1 MKKKKLTSLTVALG
15 IGVML
20 SPAVASAQEEI
31 GSQPGT
37 ETPVDSAEEEPTA
50 SESAGVQPGTEAPQA
65 EVEDTSRPVESTVQP
80 GAETQVIK
88 PEKNNKAAGQNPSN
102 AEVTTPVDQS
112 GEEAVVEPAPQV
124 AQPGTEEPQKPVDE
138 TPVVDEV
145 VDEVVEQPLVEAPV
159 EPVDEAPAVEYIP
172 VAQEEEIEPT
182 ANQQTETGTEPV
194 DPENNEPVIDEVQ
207 VREEEVEQPAVEE
220 SQGEEPVEQVSA
232 ETEEPVDEA
241 PAVEYIPVA
250 QEEEIEPTANQQTET
265 GTEPEVEEP
274 QGIAGANVSASGYGK
289 SVNVGVDTAV
299 SGVQADVSGQSVES
313 STAHGVVVND
323 TELVSADSVKQA
335 NATVDGAV
343 NALPTK
349 VKTVTDAVYDGAQAG
364 LAELPEQQSFEAA
377 GVNAE
382 LQIQHWN

>member
-112 GEEAVVEPAPQV
+112 GDEAVVEPAPQV

-145 VDEVVEQPLVEAPV
+145 VEQPLVETPA

-172 VAQEEEIEPT
+172 VAQEEEIEST

-194 DPENNEPVIDEVQ
+194 EPENTEPVIDEVQ
-207 VREEEVEQPAVEE
+207 VRVEEVEQPAVEE

-250 QEEEIEPTANQQTET
+250 QEEEIEPATNQQTET

>member
-1 MKKKKLTSLTVALG
+1 
-15 IGVML
+15 ML

-80 GAETQVIK
+80 GTETQVIK

-102 AEVTTPVDQS
+102 AEVNAPVEQS

-138 TPVVDEV
+138 TPVV
-145 VDEVVEQPLVEAPV
+145 EQPLVETPV

-182 ANQQTETGTEPV
+182 ANQQTETGTEP
-194 DPENNEPVIDEVQ
+194 
-207 VREEEVEQPAVEE
+207 
-220 SQGEEPVEQVSA
+220 
-232 ETEEPVDEA
+232 EA
-241 PAVEYIPVA
+241 
-250 QEEEIEPTANQQTET
+250 
-265 GTEPEVEEP
+265 EEP

-289 SVNVGVDTAV
+289 SVDVGVDTAV
-299 SGVQADVSGQSVES
+299 SGVQADVSGKSVES

-335 NATVDGAV
+335 NATVDSAV

>member
-145 VDEVVEQPLVEAPV
+145 VEQPLVEAPV
-159 EPVDEAPAVEYIP
+159 EPVDEEPAVEYIP

-250 QEEEIEPTANQQTET
+250 QEEEIEPATNQQTET
-265 GTEPEVEEP
+265 GTEPEAEEP

-289 SVNVGVDTAV
+289 SVDVGVDTAV

>member
-102 AEVTTPVDQS
+102 AEVNTPVEQS

-145 VDEVVEQPLVEAPV
+145 VEQPLVETPA

-172 VAQEEEIEPT
+172 VAQEEEIEPAT
-182 ANQQTETGTEPV
+182 
-194 DPENNEPVIDEVQ
+194 
-207 VREEEVEQPAVEE
+207 
-220 SQGEEPVEQVSA
+220 
-232 ETEEPVDEA
+232 
-241 PAVEYIPVA
+241 
-250 QEEEIEPTANQQTET
+250 NQQTET

>member
-80 GAETQVIK
+80 GTETQVIK

-102 AEVTTPVDQS
+102 AEVNTPVEQS

-145 VDEVVEQPLVEAPV
+145 VEQPLVETPV

-194 DPENNEPVIDEVQ
+194 EPVEPENNEPVIDEVQ
-207 VREEEVEQPAVEE
+207 VREEEVEQLGVEE

-289 SVNVGVDTAV
+289 SVDVGVDTAV

-335 NATVDGAV
+335 NATVDSAV

>member
-145 VDEVVEQPLVEAPV
+145 VEQPLVEAPV

-194 DPENNEPVIDEVQ
+194 DPENNEHVIDEVQ

-250 QEEEIEPTANQQTET
+250 QEEEIEPATNQQTET
-265 GTEPEVEEP
+265 GTEPEAEEP

>member
-145 VDEVVEQPLVEAPV
+145 VEQPLVEAPV

-265 GTEPEVEEP
+265 GTEPEAEEP

>member
-37 ETPVDSAEEEPTA
+37 ETPVDSTEEEPTA

-65 EVEDTSRPVESTVQP
+65 EVEDTSQPVESTVQP
-80 GAETQVIK
+80 GTETQVIK

-102 AEVTTPVDQS
+102 AEVDTPVDQS

-145 VDEVVEQPLVEAPV
+145 VEQPLVETPV

-194 DPENNEPVIDEVQ
+194 EPVEPENNEPVIDEVQ

-265 GTEPEVEEP
+265 GTEPEAEEP

-289 SVNVGVDTAV
+289 SVDVGVDTAV

>member
-145 VDEVVEQPLVEAPV
+145 VEQPLVETPV

-194 DPENNEPVIDEVQ
+194 EPVEPENDEPVIDEVQ

-250 QEEEIEPTANQQTET
+250 QEEEIEPATNQQTEP
-265 GTEPEVEEP
+265 GTEPEAEEP

-289 SVNVGVDTAV
+289 SVDVGVDTAV

>member
-112 GEEAVVEPAPQV
+112 GDEAVVEPAPQV

-145 VDEVVEQPLVEAPV
+145 VEQPLVETPA

-172 VAQEEEIEPT
+172 VAQEEEIEPAT
-182 ANQQTETGTEPV
+182 NQQTETGTEPV

-250 QEEEIEPTANQQTET
+250 QEEEIEPATNQQTET
-265 GTEPEVEEP
+265 GTEPEAEEP

>member
-80 GAETQVIK
+80 GTETQVIK

-102 AEVTTPVDQS
+102 AEVNTPVEQS

-138 TPVVDEV
+138 TPV

-194 DPENNEPVIDEVQ
+194 EPVEPENNEPVIDEVQ
-207 VREEEVEQPAVEE
+207 VREEEVEQLGVEE

-289 SVNVGVDTAV
+289 SVDVGVDTAV

>member
-65 EVEDTSRPVESTVQP
+65 EVEDTSQPVESTVQP
-80 GAETQVIK
+80 GTETQVIK

-102 AEVTTPVDQS
+102 AEVDTPVEQS
-112 GEEAVVEPAPQV
+112 VEETVVEPAPQV

-145 VDEVVEQPLVEAPV
+145 VEQPLVETPV

-172 VAQEEEIEPT
+172 VAQEEEIEP
-182 ANQQTETGTEPV
+182 A
-194 DPENNEPVIDEVQ
+194 
-207 VREEEVEQPAVEE
+207 
-220 SQGEEPVEQVSA
+220 
-232 ETEEPVDEA
+232 
-241 PAVEYIPVA
+241 
-250 QEEEIEPTANQQTET
+250 ANQQTET
-265 GTEPEVEEP
+265 GTEPEAEEL

-289 SVNVGVDTAV
+289 SVDVGVDTAV
-299 SGVQADVSGQSVES
+299 SGVQADVSGQSVQS

-335 NATVDGAV
+335 NATVDSAV

>member
-80 GAETQVIK
+80 GTETQVIK

-145 VDEVVEQPLVEAPV
+145 VEQPLVETPV

-182 ANQQTETGTEPV
+182 ANQQTEPGTEPV
-194 DPENNEPVIDEVQ
+194 EPENNEPVIDEVQ
-207 VREEEVEQPAVEE
+207 VREEEVEHLGVEE

-250 QEEEIEPTANQQTET
+250 QEEEIEPTANQQTEP
-265 GTEPEVEEP
+265 GTEPEAEEP

-289 SVNVGVDTAV
+289 SVDVGVDTAV

>member
-124 AQPGTEEPQKPVDE
+124 AQPGTEEPQNPVDE

-145 VDEVVEQPLVEAPV
+145 VEQPLVETPV

-182 ANQQTETGTEPV
+182 ANQQTEPGTEPV
-194 DPENNEPVIDEVQ
+194 EPENNEPVIDEVQ

-250 QEEEIEPTANQQTET
+250 QEEEIEPTANQQTEP
-265 GTEPEVEEP
+265 GTEPEAEEP

-289 SVNVGVDTAV
+289 SVDVGVDTAV

-323 TELVSADSVKQA
+323 AELVSADSVKQA

>member
-138 TPVVDEV
+138 TPVV
-145 VDEVVEQPLVEAPV
+145 EQPLVEAPV

-232 ETEEPVDEA
+232 ETVEPVDEA

-250 QEEEIEPTANQQTET
+250 QEEEIEPATNQQTET
-265 GTEPEVEEP
+265 GTEPEAEEP

>member
-102 AEVTTPVDQS
+102 AEVNTPVEQS

-145 VDEVVEQPLVEAPV
+145 VEQPLVETPV

-194 DPENNEPVIDEVQ
+194 EPVEPENNEPVIDEVQ

-250 QEEEIEPTANQQTET
+250 QEEEIEPATNQQTEP
-265 GTEPEVEEP
+265 GTELEAEEP

-289 SVNVGVDTAV
+289 SVDVGVDTAV

>member
-138 TPVVDEV
+138 TPV

-289 SVNVGVDTAV
+289 SVDVGVDTAV

>member
-37 ETPVDSAEEEPTA
+37 ETPVDSTEEEPTA

-65 EVEDTSRPVESTVQP
+65 EVEDTSQPVESTVQP
-80 GAETQVIK
+80 GTETQVIK

-102 AEVTTPVDQS
+102 AEVNTPVEQS
-112 GEEAVVEPAPQV
+112 GEEAAVVEPAPQV
-124 AQPGTEEPQKPVDE
+124 AQPGTEGPQKPVDE
-138 TPVVDEV
+138 TPVV
-145 VDEVVEQPLVEAPV
+145 EQPLVETPV
-159 EPVDEAPAVEYIP
+159 
-172 VAQEEEIEPT
+172 
-182 ANQQTETGTEPV
+182 
-194 DPENNEPVIDEVQ
+194 
-207 VREEEVEQPAVEE
+207 
-220 SQGEEPVEQVSA
+220 
-232 ETEEPVDEA
+232 EPVDEA

-364 LAELPEQQSFEAA
+364 LAELPEQESFEAA

>member
-80 GAETQVIK
+80 GTETQVIK

-124 AQPGTEEPQKPVDE
+124 AQPGTEEPQKPVGE
-138 TPVVDEV
+138 TPV
-145 VDEVVEQPLVEAPV
+145 VDEVVEQPLVETPV

-182 ANQQTETGTEPV
+182 ANQQTE
-194 DPENNEPVIDEVQ
+194 PE
-207 VREEEVEQPAVEE
+207 A
-220 SQGEEPVEQVSA
+220 
-232 ETEEPVDEA
+232 
-241 PAVEYIPVA
+241 
-250 QEEEIEPTANQQTET
+250 
-265 GTEPEVEEP
+265 EEP

-289 SVNVGVDTAV
+289 SVDVGVDTAV
-299 SGVQADVSGQSVES
+299 SGVQADVSGQSVQS

>member
-1 MKKKKLTSLTVALG
+1 
-15 IGVML
+15 ML

-80 GAETQVIK
+80 GTETQVIK

-145 VDEVVEQPLVEAPV
+145 VEQPLVETPV

-194 DPENNEPVIDEVQ
+194 EPVEPENNEPVIDEVQ
-207 VREEEVEQPAVEE
+207 VREEEVEQLGVEE

-265 GTEPEVEEP
+265 GTEPEAEEP

>member
-80 GAETQVIK
+80 GTETQVIK

-102 AEVTTPVDQS
+102 AEVNAPVEQS

-138 TPVVDEV
+138 NPV
-145 VDEVVEQPLVEAPV
+145 VDEVVEQPLVETPV

-182 ANQQTETGTEPV
+182 ANQRTETGTEPV
-194 DPENNEPVIDEVQ
+194 EPENNEPVIDEVQ
-207 VREEEVEQPAVEE
+207 VREEEVEHLGVEE

-250 QEEEIEPTANQQTET
+250 QEEEIEPATNQQTET
-265 GTEPEVEEP
+265 GTEPEAEEL

-289 SVNVGVDTAV
+289 SVDVGVDTAV
-299 SGVQADVSGQSVES
+299 SGVQADVSGKSVES

-335 NATVDGAV
+335 NATVDSAV

>member
-80 GAETQVIK
+80 GTETQVIK

-102 AEVTTPVDQS
+102 AEVNTPVEQS

-138 TPVVDEV
+138 TPVV
-145 VDEVVEQPLVEAPV
+145 EQPLVETPV

-194 DPENNEPVIDEVQ
+194 EPENNEPVIDEVQ
-207 VREEEVEQPAVEE
+207 VREEEVEQLGVEE

-289 SVNVGVDTAV
+289 SVDVGVDTAV

>member
-1 MKKKKLTSLTVALG
+1 
-15 IGVML
+15 ML

-80 GAETQVIK
+80 GTETQVIK

-102 AEVTTPVDQS
+102 AEVNAPVEQS

-138 TPVVDEV
+138 NPV
-145 VDEVVEQPLVEAPV
+145 VDEVVEQPLVETPV

-182 ANQQTETGTEPV
+182 ANQRTETGTEPV
-194 DPENNEPVIDEVQ
+194 EPENNEPVIDEVQ
-207 VREEEVEQPAVEE
+207 VREEEVEHLGVEE

-250 QEEEIEPTANQQTET
+250 QEEEIEPATNQQTET
-265 GTEPEVEEP
+265 GTEPEAEEL

-289 SVNVGVDTAV
+289 SVDVGVDTAV
-299 SGVQADVSGQSVES
+299 SGVQADVSGKSVES

-335 NATVDGAV
+335 NATVDSAV

>member
-80 GAETQVIK
+80 GTETQVIK

-102 AEVTTPVDQS
+102 AEVNAPVEQS

-138 TPVVDEV
+138 TPVV
-145 VDEVVEQPLVEAPV
+145 EQPLVETPV

-172 VAQEEEIEPT
+172 VAQEEEIEPA
-182 ANQQTETGTEPV
+182 ANQRTETGTEPV
-194 DPENNEPVIDEVQ
+194 EPENNEPVIDEVQ
-207 VREEEVEQPAVEE
+207 VREEEVEQLGVEE

-289 SVNVGVDTAV
+289 SVDVGVDTAV

-335 NATVDGAV
+335 NATVDSAV

>member
-102 AEVTTPVDQS
+102 AEVNTPVDQS

-138 TPVVDEV
+138 TPV

-265 GTEPEVEEP
+265 GTEPEAEEP

>member
-80 GAETQVIK
+80 GTETQVIK

-145 VDEVVEQPLVEAPV
+145 VEQPLVETPV

-194 DPENNEPVIDEVQ
+194 EPENNEPVIDEVQ
-207 VREEEVEQPAVEE
+207 VREEEVEHLGVEE

-250 QEEEIEPTANQQTET
+250 QEEEIEPATNQQTET

-289 SVNVGVDTAV
+289 SVDVGVDTAV
-299 SGVQADVSGQSVES
+299 SGVQADVSGQSVQS

>member
-65 EVEDTSRPVESTVQP
+65 EVEDTSQPVESTVQP
-80 GAETQVIK
+80 GTETQVIK

-102 AEVTTPVDQS
+102 AEVDTPVDQS

-138 TPVVDEV
+138 TP
-145 VDEVVEQPLVEAPV
+145 VVEQPLVEAPV

-194 DPENNEPVIDEVQ
+194 EPENNEPVIDEVQ

-250 QEEEIEPTANQQTET
+250 QEEEIEPATNQQTEP
-265 GTEPEVEEP
+265 GTELEAEEP

-289 SVNVGVDTAV
+289 SVDVGVDTAV
-299 SGVQADVSGQSVES
+299 SGVQADVSGQSVQS

>member
-37 ETPVDSAEEEPTA
+37 ETPVDSTEEEPTA

-80 GAETQVIK
+80 GTETQVIK
-88 PEKNNKAAGQNPSN
+88 PEKNNKTAGQNPSN
-102 AEVTTPVDQS
+102 AEVNTPVEQS

-138 TPVVDEV
+138 TP
-145 VDEVVEQPLVEAPV
+145 VVEQPLVEAPV

-182 ANQQTETGTEPV
+182 ANQQTETGTEP
-194 DPENNEPVIDEVQ
+194 
-207 VREEEVEQPAVEE
+207 
-220 SQGEEPVEQVSA
+220 
-232 ETEEPVDEA
+232 EA
-241 PAVEYIPVA
+241 
-250 QEEEIEPTANQQTET
+250 
-265 GTEPEVEEP
+265 EEP

-289 SVNVGVDTAV
+289 SVDVGVDTAV

>member
-145 VDEVVEQPLVEAPV
+145 VEQPLVETPV

-194 DPENNEPVIDEVQ
+194 EPENNEPVIDEVQ
-207 VREEEVEQPAVEE
+207 VREEEVEHLGVEE

-265 GTEPEVEEP
+265 GTEPEAEEP

-289 SVNVGVDTAV
+289 SVDVGVDTAV

>member
-80 GAETQVIK
+80 GTETQVIK
-88 PEKNNKAAGQNPSN
+88 PEKNNKTAGQNPSN
-102 AEVTTPVDQS
+102 AEVDTPVDQS

-145 VDEVVEQPLVEAPV
+145 VEQPLVETPV

-194 DPENNEPVIDEVQ
+194 EPVEPENNEPVIDEVQ

-250 QEEEIEPTANQQTET
+250 QEEEIEPATNQQTEP
-265 GTEPEVEEP
+265 GTELEAEEP

-289 SVNVGVDTAV
+289 SVDVGVDTAV

>member
-80 GAETQVIK
+80 GTETQVIK

-102 AEVTTPVDQS
+102 AEVDTPVDQS

-138 TPVVDEV
+138 TP
-145 VDEVVEQPLVEAPV
+145 VVEQPLVEAPV

-194 DPENNEPVIDEVQ
+194 EPENNEPVIDEVQ

-250 QEEEIEPTANQQTET
+250 QEEEIEPATNQQTET
-265 GTEPEVEEP
+265 GTELEVEEP

-289 SVNVGVDTAV
+289 SVDVGVDTAV

>member
-145 VDEVVEQPLVEAPV
+145 VEQPLVEAPV

-265 GTEPEVEEP
+265 GTEPEAEEP

-289 SVNVGVDTAV
+289 SVDVGVDTAV
-299 SGVQADVSGQSVES
+299 SGVQADVSGQSVQS

>member
-80 GAETQVIK
+80 GTETQVIK

-102 AEVTTPVDQS
+102 AEVNAPVEQS

-138 TPVVDEV
+138 TPVV
-145 VDEVVEQPLVEAPV
+145 EQPLVETPV

-194 DPENNEPVIDEVQ
+194 EPENNEPVIDEVQ
-207 VREEEVEQPAVEE
+207 VREEEVEQLGVEE

-289 SVNVGVDTAV
+289 SVDVGVDTAV

>member
-80 GAETQVIK
+80 GTETQVIK

-102 AEVTTPVDQS
+102 AEVDTPVDQS

-138 TPVVDEV
+138 TPVV
-145 VDEVVEQPLVEAPV
+145 EQPLVETPV

-172 VAQEEEIEPT
+172 VAQEEEIEPAT
-182 ANQQTETGTEPV
+182 NQQTEPGTEL
-194 DPENNEPVIDEVQ
+194 
-207 VREEEVEQPAVEE
+207 
-220 SQGEEPVEQVSA
+220 
-232 ETEEPVDEA
+232 EA
-241 PAVEYIPVA
+241 
-250 QEEEIEPTANQQTET
+250 
-265 GTEPEVEEP
+265 EEP

-289 SVNVGVDTAV
+289 SVDVGVDTAV

>member
-80 GAETQVIK
+80 GTETQVIK

-102 AEVTTPVDQS
+102 AEVDTPVDQS

-145 VDEVVEQPLVEAPV
+145 VEQPLVETPV

-172 VAQEEEIEPT
+172 VAQEEEIEPAT
-182 ANQQTETGTEPV
+182 NQQTEPGTEL
-194 DPENNEPVIDEVQ
+194 
-207 VREEEVEQPAVEE
+207 
-220 SQGEEPVEQVSA
+220 
-232 ETEEPVDEA
+232 EA
-241 PAVEYIPVA
+241 
-250 QEEEIEPTANQQTET
+250 
-265 GTEPEVEEP
+265 EEP

-289 SVNVGVDTAV
+289 SVDVGVDTAV

>member
-1 MKKKKLTSLTVALG
+1 
-15 IGVML
+15 
-20 SPAVASAQEEI
+20 
-31 GSQPGT
+31 QPGT

-138 TPVVDEV
+138 NPV
-145 VDEVVEQPLVEAPV
+145 VDEVVEQPLVETPV

-194 DPENNEPVIDEVQ
+194 EPVEPENNEPVIDEVQ
-207 VREEEVEQPAVEE
+207 VREEEVEHLGVEE

-250 QEEEIEPTANQQTET
+250 QEEEIEPTANQQTE
-265 GTEPEVEEP
+265 PEAEEP

-289 SVNVGVDTAV
+289 SVDVGVDTAV
-299 SGVQADVSGQSVES
+299 SGVQADVSGQSVQS

>member
-37 ETPVDSAEEEPTA
+37 ETPVDSAGEEPTA

-80 GAETQVIK
+80 GTETQVIK

-102 AEVTTPVDQS
+102 AEVDTPVEQS
-112 GEEAVVEPAPQV
+112 VEETVVEPAPQV

-138 TPVVDEV
+138 TPVVDEA
-145 VDEVVEQPLVEAPV
+145 VEQPLAETPV

-172 VAQEEEIEPT
+172 VAQEEEIEP
-182 ANQQTETGTEPV
+182 A
-194 DPENNEPVIDEVQ
+194 
-207 VREEEVEQPAVEE
+207 
-220 SQGEEPVEQVSA
+220 
-232 ETEEPVDEA
+232 
-241 PAVEYIPVA
+241 
-250 QEEEIEPTANQQTET
+250 ANQQTET
-265 GTEPEVEEP
+265 GTEPEAEEL

-289 SVNVGVDTAV
+289 SVDVGVDTAV
-299 SGVQADVSGQSVES
+299 SGVQADVSGQSVQS

-335 NATVDGAV
+335 NATVDSAV

>member
-80 GAETQVIK
+80 GTETQVIK

-145 VDEVVEQPLVEAPV
+145 VEQPLVETPV

-172 VAQEEEIEPT
+172 VAQEEEIEPA
-182 ANQQTETGTEPV
+182 ANQRTETGTEPV
-194 DPENNEPVIDEVQ
+194 EPVEPENNEPVIDEVQ
-207 VREEEVEQPAVEE
+207 VREEEVEQLGVEE

-289 SVNVGVDTAV
+289 SVDVGVDTAV